1 MKAWVPNSPSM
12 SSWTWNNIFLYIK
25 KKNKV
30 KPLWNS
36 RTGQHQH
43 RFFFHIAW
51 NPSEGE
57 KQFLVFESVYKS
69 CCTDG
74 TESRK
79 FSKPLETRAVRN
91 LPNCP
96 RPLRP
101 LETDLNSRNLVSWIR
116 IDRKW
121 SKSFPWRRRST
132 AVERKPLQRS
142 PHHESGKDKWCRIG
156 IHDFFLDKYTTIFKV
171 IIDTFVNTIT

>member
-1 MKAWVPNSPSM
+1 MYQRKSWKLESPSM
-12 SSWTWNNIFLYIK
+12 NWTWKDIFFYK
-25 KKNKV
+25 KKQ
-30 KPLWNS
+30 S
-36 RTGQHQH
+36 HSETAGQVNIVTPAQ
-43 RFFFHIAW
+43 FFPHISW
-51 NPSEGE
+51 NPSEGVE
-57 KQFLVFESVYKS
+57 QFLVFESVYKS

-91 LPNCP
+91 LPNTP
-96 RPLRP
+96 RP

-142 PHHESGKDKWCRIG
+142 PHHESGKDKWCRIA
-156 IHDFFLDKYTTIFKV
+156 IHNFF
-171 IIDTFVNTIT
+171 